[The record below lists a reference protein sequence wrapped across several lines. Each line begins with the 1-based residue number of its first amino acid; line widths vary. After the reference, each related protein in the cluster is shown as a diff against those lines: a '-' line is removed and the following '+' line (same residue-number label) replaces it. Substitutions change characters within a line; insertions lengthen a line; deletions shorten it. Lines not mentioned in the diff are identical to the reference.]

1 MKRNYIR
8 NLFLLF
14 IVISFAAA
22 VLVTDKAEKQTVAF
36 REAIWPE
43 VCADDERDVTT
54 FMIEDTDLISD
65 LSTRCNEGC
74 PEWLCGR
81 NADKF
86 IRLDL
91 MCMKQTGADT
101 YEARAIGTAGAK
113 FGAFTPLANLQSA
126 SAAAIIDFKNCTI
139 SLTRKIAF
147 KQPAVTSITGF
158 FVGVGQSVSIRD
170 SAKNNRCDHYR
181 PAEMG

>member
-1 MKRNYIR
+1 MKRNHIR
-8 NLFLLF
+8 NLFLLL
-14 IVISFAAA
+14 IAITFAAA

-36 REAIWPE
+36 PEDIWPQA
-43 VCADDERDVTT
+43 CADDERDVTT
-54 FMIEDTDLISD
+54 FMKENTDLVSD
-65 LSTRCNEGC
+65 LSTRWKEGC

-113 FGAFTPLANLQSA
+113 FVALARLANLQSA
-126 SAAAIIDFKNCTI
+126 SAAAIIDFKKCTI
-139 SLTRKIAF
+139 SLTRKITF
-147 KQPAVTSITGF
+147 KQPVVTSIAGL

-181 PAEMG
+181 PPEMS